1 MPPHNP
7 VSELWGKF
15 FGPHGLVLD
24 LQDDQDPFK
33 SPRGSRVRAKGL
45 NSDLD
50 ASVFSPGLQGMGCSG
65 SVICGSELT
74 GRGCVLGW
82 KAGIIT

>member
-1 MPPHNP
+1 MAQRFQGE
-7 VSELWGKF
+7 SK
-15 FGPHGLVLD
+15 GPGYEY
-24 LQDDQDPFK
+24 
-33 SPRGSRVRAKGL
+33 
-45 NSDLD
+45 DLD
-50 ASVFSPGLQGMGCSG
+50 VSVFSPGLQGMGCRG